1 MDLFTSNIK
10 KLAPL
15 PERMRPNTLEGFV
28 GQEHII
34 YENSLIVRA
43 IENNALGSVIFY
55 GPPGTGKTTLARIIA
70 NISKANFEKLN
81 AVSSGVADVKE
92 VIKKAKSALS
102 LYGTKTYLLLD
113 EIHRWSKAQSDSILE
128 AVEDGSIILIGSTTE
143 NPYISL
149 TPAIISRVK
158 VFEFKPL
165 TNNDVKKAILNA
177 LQDVENGL
185 GNLKLTISEETIN
198 FLVSQCSGDL
208 RVALNA
214 LELASATSKINKDG
228 IIEITKENI
237 AECIQKMPLSLSDDL
252 YFDLLSA
259 FCKSLRG
266 SDPDAALYYS
276 NRLIEGGVDPRIIA
290 RRLMA
295 HASEDV
301 GMADS
306 NALLLANTAL
316 NAVEKMGMPEAN
328 IPLSHA
334 IIYVCLAPKSN
345 SVVVAMGKAI
355 EDAIKVKD
363 DNIPAYLKNKGAE
376 KNKYKY
382 PHEYGG
388 YVKQQYL
395 PNSLKDKIYYTPS
408 ENGKEKNIVILKHQK

>member
-1 MDLFTSNIK
+1 MDLFSHNIK

-15 PERMRPNTLEGFV
+15 PERMRPATLDGFI

-34 YENSLIVRA
+34 YKNSLMSRA
-43 IENNALGSVIFY
+43 IKNNAIGSVIFY

-70 NISKANFEKLN
+70 NETKANFEKLN

-92 VIKKAKSALS
+92 VIKKAKSNLS
-102 LYGTKTYLLLD
+102 LYGAKTYLLLD

-128 AVEDGSIILIGSTTE
+128 AVEDGTIILIGSTTE

-158 VFEFKPL
+158 VFEFKSL
-165 TNNDVKKAILNA
+165 TVENVKTAIKRA
-177 LQDVENGL
+177 LEDEENGL
-185 GNLKLTISEETIN
+185 KHLKIKISEEAIH
-198 FLVSQCSGDL
+198 FLASQSTGDV
-208 RVALNA
+208 RIALNA
-214 LELASATSKINKDG
+214 LELASATSSTNKDG
-228 IIEITKENI
+228 QIEITKENLE
-237 AECIQKMPLSLSDDL
+237 ECIQKKAMSVDENKF
-252 YFDLLSA
+252 YHMLSA

-276 NRLIEGGVDPRIIA
+276 NRLIEGGIDPRIIA
-290 RRLMA
+290 RRLIA

-306 NALLLANTAL
+306 NALLLAMAAL
-316 NAVEKMGMPEAN
+316 NAIEKLGMPEGN

-345 SVVVAMGKAI
+345 SVVMAI
-355 EDAIKVKD
+355 EGAMKDAKEVRD
-363 DNIPAYLKNKGAE
+363 DNVPPYLKNNSKDS
-376 KNKYKY
+376 KNYKY
-382 PHEYGG
+382 PHDFGG

-395 PNSLKDKIYYTPS
+395 PDSLKDRVYYIPS
-408 ENGKEKNIVILKHQK
+408 ENGKEKNIVILKHKK

>member
-1 MDLFTSNIK
+1 MDLFTENTK

-15 PERMRPNTLEGFV
+15 PERMRPSKLEEFI
-28 GQEHII
+28 GQTHFI
-34 YENSLIVRA
+34 YDNSLIMRA
-43 IENNALGSVIFY
+43 IKAGALGSVIFY
-55 GPPGTGKTTLARIIA
+55 GPPGTGKTTLARIVA
-70 NISKANFEKLN
+70 TESKANFEKLN

-92 VIKKAKSALS
+92 VIKHAKNTLA
-102 LYGTKTYLLLD
+102 LYGKRTYLLLD
-113 EIHRWSKAQSDSILE
+113 EIHRWSKTQSDSILE

-165 TNNDVKKAILNA
+165 IVNDVKLAINRA
-177 LQDVENGL
+177 LKDEERGL
-185 GNLKLTISEETIN
+185 GNIKIKMNDSVIDHLANLS
-198 FLVSQCSGDL
+198 SGDV
-208 RVALNA
+208 RIALNA
-214 LELASATSKINKDG
+214 LELASATSKTNKLG
-228 IIEITKENI
+228 EVEITKENI
-237 AECIQKMPLSLSDDL
+237 DECIQTKAMSVSEDL
-252 YFDLLSA
+252 HFDMLSA

-276 NRLIEGGVDPRIIA
+276 NRLIIGGVDPKIIA

-306 NALLLANTAL
+306 NAMLLANAAL
-316 NAVEKMGMPEAN
+316 NAVEKMGMPEGN

-345 SVVVAMGKAI
+345 SVVVALEKAV
-355 EDAIKVKD
+355 EDAKQVKD
-363 DNIPAYLKNKGAE
+363 DEVPPYLKNKGAGT
-376 KNKYKY
+376 KNYKY
-382 PHEYGG
+382 PHDFGG
-388 YVKQQYL
+388 FVKQQYL
-395 PNSLKDKIYYTPS
+395 PNSLKDRVYYTPS
-408 ENGKEKNIVILKHQK
+408 ENGREKNLIILKHQK